1 MSPLNDMRALDM
13 RRLFT
18 ALVSVGLVALSSP
31 AAHALPVRFNPEAN
45 TNGGAIYGKV
55 PLEKI
60 GPLVLPRGRVNLKSH
75 TIEVSAIP
83 EFQFERQVILS
94 GPILKCSTVYS
105 GSLTYINGIAYF
117 DSGDWLKYIDDS
129 RADRIITDNQVYMGQ
144 ITALKNGAIEITPTG
159 GAPVDIPLG
168 NVRDVSS
175 PRAYNFSIPVKTA
188 LTAPVSGV
196 PVDGD
201 AAYMTIKPSSQVLT
215 MASVRRDPL
224 MASDGDWSNRKL
236 VAIGVGMAA
245 VQAAQF
251 IPLAITFGPQRN
263 ELARQYTGRFQQYY
277 NQQNFLNNFYNSGQL
292 VPITPYS
299 PGFGPG
305 SGGI

>member
-1 MSPLNDMRALDM
+1 MKMKK
-13 RRLFT
+13 LFAT
-18 ALVSVGLVALSSP
+18 LISFGLIAFNGLP
-31 AAHALPVRFNPEAN
+31 AQALPVRFSPEAN

-55 PLEKI
+55 PLEKL
-60 GPLVLPRGRVNLKSH
+60 GPLTLPRGRVNLKSH

-94 GPILKCSTVYS
+94 GPILKCAAVNS
-105 GSLTYINGIAYF
+105 GGLTYINGIAYF
-117 DSGDWLKYIDDS
+117 DSGDWLKYIDD
-129 RADRIITDNQVYMGQ
+129 RRLDRIITDNQVYMGQ

-159 GAPVDIPLG
+159 ALPVDIPLA

-175 PRAYNFSIPVKTA
+175 PRAYTFSIPVKTS
-188 LTAPVSGV
+188 LSAPVSGV
-196 PVDGD
+196 PVSGD
-201 AAYMTIKPSSQVLT
+201 AAYMSIKPSSQVLT

-245 VQAAQF
+245 IQAAQV
-251 IPLAITFGPQRN
+251 IPLAITFGPVRN
-263 ELARQYTGRFQQYY
+263 QLARQYNGRFQKYY
-277 NQQNFLNNFYNSGQL
+277 DSQNFLNNYFGSGQL
-292 VPITPYS
+292 IPITPFA
-299 PGFGPG
+299 PGALPG